1 MDERVIAGRFQI
13 NEAIGRGG
21 MGTVWRAHDQVL
33 GRTVAI
39 KEVQIPTNLTEDGK
53 GEVRERVIRE
63 ARAAAKMSH
72 PSAVTVY
79 DVIEEDN
86 HIYIAMELV
95 SSPTLSDLVEQEG
108 PFTPERAATTGLAV
122 LDALEVAHASGIV
135 HRDVKPANIMVGE
148 ERVKLA
154 DFGVASIKGDPRLTA
169 TGMVIGSPS
178 YMSPEQATG
187 EAADPATDFWGLGA
201 TLFFATEGH
210 GPFDRPGP
218 MPTLMAITNEDAPP
232 AEHAGPLKDVIA
244 SLLSKDPAQRPTG
257 EALRPVLAGVA
268 TNGSEPAPSAPVEDE
283 TRDTRVAALAAALP
297 ATLTD
302 VPAVEPKEEVV
313 EERRYV
319 EPVAAA
325 APVRE
330 VVERRAE
337 PPPPAGPPPP
347 IVRSGNGWAVAAGA
361 VALLLL
367 AFFLVPRLLGGDE
380 EPNNAAE
387 SPQGDQAAEAPAAP
401 ADPQEA
407 EPQQSPDPQQS
418 AAPRE
423 EQDQGEEPDGSS
435 AEAGSLPDGWRRS
448 SLGDTGY
455 SIGHPSNWRAVS
467 NPLGDGSSMRFQTSN
482 SRYLLVDWTN
492 DPGEDAAA
500 AWRQQAPSFAS
511 RHPSYEEIRIE
522 ETQFRD
528 FDTAAIWE
536 WTYTDSGAELHAIN
550 LGFADDDY
558 GFALNFQT
566 RESDWDESQDTF
578 ERFKQTFGSGD

>member
-1 MDERVIAGRFQI
+1 MNERVIAGRYQI
-13 NEAIGRGG
+13 DEAIGRGG

-33 GRTVAI
+33 GRLVAL
-39 KEVQIPTNLTEDGK
+39 KEVQLPTNLTTDGRAD
-53 GEVRERVIRE
+53 VRERVIRE

-95 SSPTLSDLVEQEG
+95 DSPTLSELVEEGG
-108 PFTPERAATTGLAV
+108 PFTPQRAAVTGLAV

-148 ERVKLA
+148 ERIKLA

-218 MPTLMAITNEDAPP
+218 MPTLMAIANEEPP
-232 AEHAGPLKDVIA
+232 EAEHAGPLKDVI
-244 SLLSKDPAQRPTG
+244 SMLLSKDPAQRPTG
-257 EALRPVLAGVA
+257 ESLRPILAGVA
-268 TNGSEPAPSAPVEDE
+268 MNGSAPAAPEVNEPDGRTGA
-283 TRDTRVAALAAALP
+283 TRVAAAAALP
-297 ATLTD
+297 ETLTD
-302 VPAVEPKEEVV
+302 VPAVEAPQQVV

-319 EPVAAA
+319 EPAAV
-325 APVRE
+325 PVRE
-330 VVERRAE
+330 VVERRSE
-337 PPPPAGPPPP
+337 PPPPLPPETG
-347 IVRSGNGWAVAAGA
+347 RGGNGWAIAAGA
-361 VALLLL
+361 IALLLL
-367 AFFLVPRLLGGDE
+367 LVLVVPRLLNNNND
-380 EPNNAAE
+380 PNDQTAVESPQATTQAE
-387 SPQGDQAAEAPAAP
+387 SPAAP
-401 ADPQEA
+401 PA
-407 EPQQSPDPQQS
+407 PQQSPAPQDEEESQAEGPDES
-418 AAPRE
+418 PAQAA
-423 EQDQGEEPDGSS
+423 
-435 AEAGSLPDGWRRS
+435 SLPDGWQRS

-455 SIGHPSNWRAVS
+455 SIGHPSDWRTVQ
-467 NPLGDGSSMRFQTSN
+467 NPLGDGSSMRFQASG

-500 AWRQQAPSFAS
+500 AWRQQAPAFAS
-511 RHPSYEEIRIE
+511 RHQNYNEIRIE
-522 ETQFRD
+522 ETQFGD

-536 WTYTDSGAELHAIN
+536 WTYTSGGATLHAAN
-550 LGFADDDY
+550 LGFADDEY

-566 RESDWDESQDTF
+566 RDSDWEDSQDIF
-578 ERFKQTFGSGD
+578 ERFQETFGTE